1 MESINKKT
9 SQPLKWDIMLRL
21 VADLIKDKRYKETM
35 IISLGAYLGLR
46 HSDIVRLS
54 WNDILTSDKLQLIE
68 TKTAKLKRVRE
79 IQINP
84 ELKRIA
90 EICRNGKDGD
100 RLIFGNK
107 FNSPE
112 SIQNHNKLLS
122 NIKTKYP
129 YIDIESFSTH
139 SNRKCFAL
147 RVYEQ
152 LGSSEHALIALMR
165 LLHHTSILTTTAYIG
180 LQATIE
186 EQVYLNL

>member
-21 VADLIKDKRYKETM
+21 VSDLIKDKRYKETM
-35 IISLGAYLGLR
+35 LISCGAYLGLR
-46 HSDIVRLS
+46 HSDCVRIT
-54 WNDILTSDKLQLIE
+54 WNDLKGDKLQLIE

-79 IQINP
+79 IQINS

-112 SIQNHNKLLS
+112 SIQYHNKLLS
-122 NIKTKYP
+122 NLKDRYD
-129 YIDIESFSTH
+129 YIDIENFSTH
-139 SNRKCFAL
+139 SNRKCFAV
-147 RVYEQ
+147 RVYQQ
-152 LGSSEHALIALMR
+152 LGSNEHALICLMR

-180 LQATIE
+180 INQVIE
-186 EQVYLNL
+186 MEVYNNL